1 MTRKQP
7 RAAKN
12 GPLAQATPQAREE
25 TASSS
30 DGAASSSPAAPS
42 AAPACSGATRE
53 RHFMIAVLFAG
64 NVLASLMQSIMN
76 VALDY
81 VCDEFH
87 VGLSEANLLVLCYA
101 VVAGTVITMAASLL
115 RRFGLRRIIGFGLVM
130 ALAGS
135 LLGAFAWNYP
145 SLLAARLVQAVT
157 TGLFFP
163 VINEALLVLSPK
175 GRAGVLLALNS
186 GIIGVG
192 LALAPVV
199 SGLVITYWGLRVL
212 FLIPAVL
219 AAVLLVAAVHILHDI
234 MPRER
239 RPIDVVSVALS
250 FTGLAA
256 FMVGLN
262 ELTRFGAPMVALM
275 LGGVGVCGLFVWRQ
289 GRIAHPLLDMSP
301 FRNPLFALGES
312 LVVLSYIASMYLNLL
327 IPLYLEGV
335 AGYTPFI
342 AGCLLAPAILC
353 YAGFCF
359 MSGRILGK
367 RGVWPLV
374 PAGFAV
380 TLVAFGAMVVAA
392 RFDAALAM
400 VACVAAAY
408 GSVGIAYPAIK
419 SVDLEVLAP
428 AQSSSGSSI
437 HSTLVQISGSVS
449 SALFVGLMSGRVSA
463 ARAAGVAKA
472 AAYGDGIG
480 FTLWIAIA
488 LLAVATVVAVVYAR
502 KVRRHVQSDPAMA
515 PRG

>member
-1 MTRKQP
+1 MNRKQACATESGPMAQVALPP
-7 RAAKN
+7 RK
-12 GPLAQATPQAREE
+12 E
-25 TASSS
+25 
-30 DGAASSSPAAPS
+30 APS
-42 AAPACSGATRE
+42 ARGAATGASPSVPAEASPALSGSPRAR
-53 RHFMIAVLFAG
+53 RLMIAVLFAG

-219 AAVLLVAAVHILHDI
+219 AAMLLVAAARILRDV

-239 RPIDVVSVALS
+239 RPIDMASVALS
-250 FTGLAA
+250 FMGLAA

-262 ELTRFGAPMVALM
+262 ELTHFGAPMVILM
-275 LGGVGVCGLFVWRQ
+275 LGGVAVCTLFVWRQ
-289 GRIAHPLLDMSP
+289 GRIVHPLLDMSP

-335 AGYTPFI
+335 AGYTPFV

-359 MSGRILGK
+359 MSGRILGR

-374 PAGFAV
+374 PAGFIV
-380 TLVAFGAMVVAA
+380 TLGAFGAMAVAA

-400 VACVAAAY
+400 VACVAVAY
-408 GSVGIAYPAIK
+408 GSIGIAYPAIK
-419 SVDLEVLAP
+419 SVDLESLTP
-428 AQSSSGSSI
+428 EQSSSGSSI

-463 ARAAGVAKA
+463 ARAAGAAKG

-480 FTLWIAIA
+480 FTLWIALA
-488 LLAVATVVAVVYAR
+488 LLAAASVLAVVYAR
-502 KVRRHVQSDPAMA
+502 TVFSETNSLRAM
-515 PRG
+515 